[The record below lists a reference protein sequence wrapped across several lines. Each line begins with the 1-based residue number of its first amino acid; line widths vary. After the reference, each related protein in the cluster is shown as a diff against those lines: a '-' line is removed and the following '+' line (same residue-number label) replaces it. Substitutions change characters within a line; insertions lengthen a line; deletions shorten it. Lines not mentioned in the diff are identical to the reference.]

1 MRASTPSFVVSV
13 KVHLPE
19 QIENHL
25 EKSFNIANSA
35 YNEVLGLGL
44 RRIKAMRAN
53 PRYQEL
59 LEARQSLAKS
69 TQRLKKSKG
78 LAWQLRLCDKALY
91 NLRLNYGLSE
101 FSLSKHLTKRR
112 NEPNSPYQHLCA
124 SELQVIAKEAY
135 QTLEK
140 VIFYKVKPDR
150 VKFRSKYSLNA
161 SFRNKANNMGTRIIP
176 IPSDKTGVA
185 YTLFVHKAS
194 TFVDISAK
202 AFSEYQQL
210 SLLRAEKIKYVQMVR
225 KTIRG
230 KRMYYLQIVCEGYPL
245 AKVTKGKNT
254 VGIDP
259 GVSTVAYAS
268 KDRVELV
275 DLVPE
280 NITSREKLIKSLDR
294 RIKRSR
300 RVNNPECY
308 NPNGTIKRG
317 VRFKRPTNR
326 AKRLILRRQK
336 AYRSLTEERRKLQ
349 GELVNRIVSQASI
362 IRMEDLNVKG
372 LQKRS
377 KDIRI
382 NPKTNRPYSK
392 KRFGKTILRAAP
404 SYFREALKTRAYGLG
419 IEFEIINPQKAKPS
433 QYNHLTESFE
443 KKTLSTRMFDLSSEW
458 TGVQR
463 DLYSAFLIGHIE
475 NGQYDQTISKEFPNF
490 YKKMKEFL
498 VKQKP
503 SRLDWYLK

>member
-59 LEARQSLAKS
+59 LEVRRSLAES

-78 LAWQLRLCDKALY
+78 LSWQLKLYDKILHE
-91 NLRLNYGLSE
+91 LRLDYGLSE
-101 FSLSKHLTKRR
+101 FSLSKHLTNCR
-112 NEPNSPYQHLCA
+112 NEPNSPYQHL
-124 SELQVIAKEAY
+124 SSTELQVIAKEAY

-140 VIFYKVKPDR
+140 VIFHKVKPHKVR
-150 VKFRSKYSLNA
+150 FRSKYNLNA
-161 SFRNKANNMGTRIIP
+161 SFRNKTNSTGTRIV
-176 IPSDKTGVA
+176 PSEKTVVA
-185 YTLFVHKAS
+185 YTLFIHKRR
-194 TFVDISAK
+194 TFVDISTK
-202 AFSEYQQL
+202 AFNEHQQL
-210 SLLRAEKIKYVQMVR
+210 SLMRAERIKYVQIVR

-230 KRMYYLQIVCEGYPL
+230 KRTYYLQIVCEGYPL
-245 AKVTKGKNT
+245 AKVVKGKNK

-268 KDRVELV
+268 HDEVALV
-275 DLVPE
+275 DLVPA
-280 NITSREKLIKSLDR
+280 NITAREKLIKSLDR
-294 RIKRSR
+294 RIERSR
-300 RVNNPECY
+300 RVNNPDCY
-308 NPNGTIKRG
+308 HPNGKIKRG

-336 AYRSLTEERRKLQ
+336 AYKSLTEERRKLQ
-349 GELVNRIVSQASI
+349 GELVNKIVSQASI

-382 NPKTNRPYSK
+382 NPKTNKPYSK
-392 KRFGKTILRAAP
+392 KRFGKAILKAAP
-404 SYFREALKTRAYGLG
+404 SYFREALKTRANTLG
-419 IEFEIINPQKAKPS
+419 ISFEIIKPQKVKPS

-443 KKTLSTRMFDLSSEW
+443 KKTLSTRIFDLSSEW

-490 YKKMKEFL
+490 YQKMKEFL
-498 VKQKP
+498 AKQKP

>member
-13 KVHLPE
+13 KAHLPE

-35 YNEVLGLGL
+35 YNEALGLGL
-44 RRIKAMRAN
+44 RRFKVMRAN

-59 LEARQSLAKS
+59 LETRRSLAESIK
-69 TQRLKKSKG
+69 RVKNSKG
-78 LAWQLRLCDKALY
+78 LSWQLKLYDKALS
-91 NLRLNYGLSE
+91 NLRLDYGLSE
-101 FSLSKHLTKRR
+101 FSLSKHLTNRR
-112 NEPNSPYQHLCA
+112 NEPNSPYKHLSA
-124 SELQVIAKEAY
+124 SELQVIAKDVY

-140 VIFYKVKPDR
+140 VIFYKIKPHKVR
-150 VKFRSKYSLNA
+150 FRSKYSSNA
-161 SFRNKANNMGTRIIP
+161 SFRNKVNNMGTRIV
-176 IPSDKTGVA
+176 PSEKTCVA
-185 YTLFVHKAS
+185 YTLFIHKKS

-202 AFSEYQQL
+202 AFNEYQQM
-210 SLLRAEKIKYVQMVR
+210 SLLRAEKIKYVQIVR

-245 AKVTKGKNT
+245 AKTTKGDGV

-268 KDRVELV
+268 KNSVELV

-280 NITSREKLIKSLDR
+280 NVTTREKLIKALDR
-294 RIKRSR
+294 RIERSR
-300 RVNNPECY
+300 RVNNPNCY
-308 NPNGTIKRG
+308 HPNGKIKRG

-336 AYRSLTEERRKLQ
+336 AYRSLTQERLKLQ
-349 GELVNRIVSQASI
+349 GELVNRIVSMASI
-362 IRMEDLNVKG
+362 IRMEDLKVKG

-382 NPKTNRPYSK
+382 NPKTNKPYSK

-404 SYFREALKTRAYGLG
+404 SYFREALKTKANTLG
-419 IEFEIINPQKAKPS
+419 ITFEIINPQKVKPS

-443 KKTLSTRMFDLSSEW
+443 KKTLSTRIFDLSDKW

-463 DLYSAFLIGHIE
+463 DLYSSFLIGHIE
-475 NGQYDQTISKEFPNF
+475 NGQYDQDISKEFPNF
-490 YKKMKEFL
+490 YQKMKEFL
-498 VKQKP
+498 AKQKP

>member
-44 RRIKAMRAN
+44 RRIKAMQAN

-59 LEARQSLAKS
+59 LDARRSLVESA
-69 TQRLKKSKG
+69 QRLKKSKG
-78 LAWQLRLCDKALY
+78 LAWQLKLYDKALSD
-91 NLRLNYGLSE
+91 LRLGYGLSE
-101 FSLSKHLTKRR
+101 FSLSKHLTNRR
-112 NEPNSPYQHLCA
+112 NEPNSPYKHLSA
-124 SELQVIAKEAY
+124 SELQVVAKDVY

-150 VKFRSKYSLNA
+150 VKFRSKFNLNA
-161 SFRNKANNMGTRIIP
+161 SFRNKINNMGTRIV
-176 IPSDKTGVA
+176 PSEKTGVA
-185 YTLFVHKAS
+185 YTLFIHKAS
-194 TFVDISAK
+194 TFVDISTK
-202 AFSEYQQL
+202 TFNEYRQM
-210 SLLRAEKIKYVQMVR
+210 SLLRAEKIKYVQIVR

-245 AKVTKGKNT
+245 AKTTKGKNK

-268 KDRVELV
+268 KDNVELV

-280 NITSREKLIKSLDR
+280 NVTTREKLIKSLDR
-294 RIKRSR
+294 RIERSR
-300 RVNNPECY
+300 RVNNPCCY
-308 NPNGTIKRG
+308 NPNGTVKRG
-317 VRFKRPTNR
+317 VRFKRPTNK
-326 AKRLILRRQK
+326 AKRLIRRRQK

-349 GELVNRIVSQASI
+349 GELINRIVSQAST
-362 IRMEDLNVKG
+362 IRMEDLKVKG

-404 SYFREALKTRAYGLG
+404 SYFREALKTKANTLG
-419 IEFEIINPQKAKPS
+419 ITFEIINPQKVKPS

-443 KKTLSTRMFDLSSEW
+443 KKTLSTRIFDLSDEW

-475 NGQYDQTISKEFPNF
+475 NGRYDQTVSKEFPNF

-498 VKQKP
+498 AKQKP

>member
-13 KVHLPE
+13 KVHLSE

-35 YNEVLGLGL
+35 YNEALGLGL
-44 RRIKAMRAN
+44 RRLKVMRAN

-59 LEARQSLAKS
+59 LEARRSLAS
-69 TQRLKKSKG
+69 SIERLKKPKG
-78 LAWQLRLCDKALY
+78 LVWQLKLYDKALY
-91 NLRLNYGLSE
+91 NLRLDYGLSE
-101 FSLSKHLTKRR
+101 FSLSKHLTNRR
-112 NEPNSPYQHLCA
+112 NEPNSPYQHL
-124 SELQVIAKEAY
+124 SSTELQVIAKDVY

-140 VIFYKVKPDR
+140 VIFYKAKPHKVR
-150 VKFRSKYSLNA
+150 FRSKYNLNA
-161 SFRNKANNMGTRIIP
+161 SFRNKLNSTGTRIV
-176 IPSDKTGVA
+176 PSEKTGVA
-185 YTLFVHKAS
+185 YTLFIHKAS
-194 TFVDISAK
+194 TFIDISTK
-202 AFSEYQQL
+202 AFNEYQQK
-210 SLLRAEKIKYVQMVR
+210 SLMRAEKIKYVQIVR

-230 KRMYYLQIVCEGYPL
+230 KRMYYLQIVCQGYTL

-268 KDRVELV
+268 KDKVELV

-280 NITSREKLIKSLDR
+280 NITSREKLIKSLNR
-294 RIKRSR
+294 RIERSR
-300 RVNNPECY
+300 RVNNPDCY
-308 NPNGTIKRG
+308 HSNGKVKRG

-326 AKRLILRRQK
+326 AKRLILRCQK

-349 GELVNRIVSQASI
+349 GELVNQIVSEASI

-382 NPKTNRPYSK
+382 NPRTNRPYSK
-392 KRFGKTILRAAP
+392 KRFGKAILKAAP
-404 SYFREALKTRAYGLG
+404 SYFREALKTRANTLG
-419 IEFEIINPQKAKPS
+419 INFEIINPQKVKPS
-433 QYNHLTESFE
+433 QYNHLTQSFE
-443 KKTLSTRMFDLSSEW
+443 KKTLSTRIFDLSDEW

-475 NGQYDQTISKEFPNF
+475 NGQYDQNINREFPNF
-490 YKKMKEFL
+490 YKKMKQFL
-498 VKQKP
+498 AKQKP

>member
-25 EKSFNIANSA
+25 EKSFNITNSA
-35 YNEVLGLGL
+35 YNEALGLGL
-44 RRIKAMRAN
+44 RRLKAMRNN

-59 LEARQSLAKS
+59 LEARRSIAES
-69 TQRLKKSKG
+69 IERLKKSKG
-78 LAWQLRLCDKALY
+78 LAWQLKLYDKALSS
-91 NLRLNYGLSE
+91 LRLDYGLSE
-101 FSLSKHLTKRR
+101 FSLSKHLTNHR
-112 NEPNSPYQHLCA
+112 NEPNSPYKHLSA
-124 SELQVIAKEAY
+124 SEQQVIAKEVY

-140 VIFYKVKPDR
+140 VIFYKVKPNR
-150 VKFRSKYSLNA
+150 VKFRSKYNLNA
-161 SFRNKANNMGTRIIP
+161 SFRNNVNNAGTRIA
-176 IPSDKTGVA
+176 PSEKTGVA
-185 YTLFVHKAS
+185 YTLFFHKKS
-194 TFVDISAK
+194 TFVDISTK
-202 AFSEYQQL
+202 AFNEYQQM
-210 SLLRAEKIKYVQMVR
+210 SLLRAERIKYVQIVR

-230 KRMYYLQIVCEGYPL
+230 KRMYYLQIVCQGYPL
-245 AKVTKGKNT
+245 AKVVKGKNK

-268 KDRVELV
+268 SDEVVLV

-280 NITSREKLIKSLDR
+280 NVTSREKHIKSLDR
-294 RIKRSR
+294 RIERSR
-300 RVNNPECY
+300 RVNNPDCY
-308 NPNGTIKRG
+308 YSNGKIKRG

-326 AKRLILRRQK
+326 AKRLIRRRQK

-349 GELVNRIVSQASI
+349 GELVNRIVSQAST

-392 KRFGKTILRAAP
+392 KRFGRAILKAAP
-404 SYFREALKTRAYGLG
+404 SYFREALKTRANGLG
-419 IEFEIINPQKAKPS
+419 IEFEIINPQKVKPS
-433 QYNHLTESFE
+433 QYNHITQSFE
-443 KKTLSTRMFDLSSEW
+443 KKALSTRIFDLSSEW

-475 NGQYDQTISKEFPNF
+475 NGQYDQNISKEFPNF
-490 YKKMKEFL
+490 YTKMKEFL
-498 VKQKP
+498 AKQKP

>member
-13 KVHLPE
+13 KVHLPK

-35 YNEVLGLGL
+35 YNEALGLGL
-44 RRIKAMRAN
+44 RRLKAMRAN

-59 LEARQSLAKS
+59 LEARQSLAES

-78 LAWQLRLCDKALY
+78 LAWQLKLYDKALS
-91 NLRLNYGLSE
+91 NLRLGYGLSE
-101 FSLSKHLTKRR
+101 FSLSKYLTNRR
-112 NEPNSPYQHLCA
+112 NEPNSPYKHLSA
-124 SELQVIAKEAY
+124 AELQVIAREVY

-140 VIFYKVKPDR
+140 VIFYKVKPDK
-150 VKFRSKYSLNA
+150 VKFRSKYNLNA
-161 SFRNKANNMGTRIIP
+161 SFRNKINNMGTRIV
-176 IPSDKTGVA
+176 PSEKTDVA
-185 YTLFVHKAS
+185 YTLFIHKRR
-194 TFVDISAK
+194 TFVDISTK
-202 AFSEYQQL
+202 AFNEHQQL
-210 SLLRAEKIKYVQMVR
+210 SLTRAEKIKYVQIVR

-230 KRMYYLQIVCEGYPL
+230 KRMYHLQIVCEGYPL
-245 AKVTKGKNT
+245 AKVTKGDGV

-268 KDRVELV
+268 KENVELV

-280 NITSREKLIKSLDR
+280 NITIREKLIKSLDR
-294 RIKRSR
+294 RIERSR
-300 RVNNPECY
+300 RANNPDCY
-308 NPNGTIKRG
+308 YSNGAIKRG

-336 AYRSLTEERRKLQ
+336 AYRSLTQERLKLQ
-349 GELVNRIVSQASI
+349 CELVNRIVSEASI
-362 IRMEDLNVKG
+362 IRMEELNVKG

-382 NPKTNRPYSK
+382 NPKTNRPHSK
-392 KRFGKTILRAAP
+392 KRFGKAILKAAP
-404 SYFREALKTRAYGLG
+404 SYFREALKTRANGLG
-419 IEFEIINPQKAKPS
+419 IEFEIINPQKVKPS

-443 KKTLSTRMFDLSSEW
+443 KKALSTRIFDLSDKW

-475 NGQYDQTISKEFPNF
+475 NGQYDQTISEEFPNF

-498 VKQKP
+498 AKQKP

>member
-1 MRASTPSFVVSV
+1 MRTSTPSFVVSV

-19 QIENHL
+19 QIEKHL

-35 YNEVLGLGL
+35 YNEALGLGL
-44 RRIKAMRAN
+44 RRIKAMRNN

-59 LEARQSLAKS
+59 LEARRPLVESIKQ
-69 TQRLKKSKG
+69 LKKSKG
-78 LAWQLRLCDKALY
+78 LAWQLKLYDKALSV
-91 NLRLNYGLSE
+91 LRLEYGLSE
-101 FSLSKHLTKRR
+101 FSLSKHLTNRR
-112 NEPNSPYQHLCA
+112 NEPNSPYQHIN
-124 SELQVIAKEAY
+124 SGELQVIAKEAY

-140 VIFYKVKPDR
+140 VIFYKVKPHNVR
-150 VKFRSKYSLNA
+150 FRSKYNLDA
-161 SFRNKANNMGTRIIP
+161 SFRNKVNSAGTRIT
-176 IPSDKTGVA
+176 PSEKTGVA
-185 YTLFVHKAS
+185 YTLYLHKRR
-194 TFVDISAK
+194 TFVEISTK
-202 AFSEYQQL
+202 AFSEYQQM
-210 SLLRAEKIKYVQMVR
+210 SLLRAEKIKYVQIVR

-230 KRMYYLQIVCEGYPL
+230 KRMYYLQIVCQGYPL
-245 AKVTKGKNT
+245 AKTTKGDGT

-268 KDRVELV
+268 QDNVELV
-275 DLVPE
+275 DLIPE
-280 NITSREKLIKSLDR
+280 NITIREKLIKSLDR
-294 RIKRSR
+294 RIERSR
-300 RVNNPECY
+300 RVNNLDCY
-308 NPNGTIKRG
+308 NPNGTVKRG

-326 AKRLILRRQK
+326 AKRLIRRRQK
-336 AYRSLTEERRKLQ
+336 AYRSLTEERLKLQ
-349 GELVNRIVSQASI
+349 GELVNRIVSEASV
-362 IRMEDLNVKG
+362 IRMEDLNARG

-392 KRFGKTILRAAP
+392 KRFGKAILKAAP
-404 SYFREALKTRAYGLG
+404 SYFREALKTRANTLG
-419 IEFEIINPQKAKPS
+419 IEFEIINPQKVKPS
-433 QYNHLTESFE
+433 QYNHITQSFE

-475 NGQYDQTISKEFPNF
+475 NGRYDQNISKEFPNF

-498 VKQKP
+498 AKQKP

>member
-19 QIENHL
+19 QMENHL

-35 YNEVLGLGL
+35 YNEVLSLGI
-44 RRIKAMRAN
+44 RRFRAMCN
-53 PRYQEL
+53 NLRYQEL
-59 LEARQSLAKS
+59 MNARRS
-69 TQRLKKSKG
+69 TTESIKRLPKSKG
-78 LAWQLRLCDKALY
+78 LAWQLKLYNKALS
-91 NLRLNYGLSE
+91 NLRLDYDLSE
-101 FSLSKHLTKRR
+101 FSLSKHLTNRR
-112 NEPNSPYQHLCA
+112 REPNSPYKHLSS
-124 SELQVIAKEAY
+124 SELQVIVKEAY
-135 QTLEK
+135 QTLKK
-140 VIFYKVKPDR
+140 VIFYKVKPHR
-150 VKFRSKYSLNA
+150 VKFRSKFALNA
-161 SFRNKANNMGTRIIP
+161 SFRNKTTGDGTRIIP
-176 IPSDKTGVA
+176 SEKTGVA
-185 YTLFVHKAS
+185 YTLFFHKKK
-194 TFVDISAK
+194 TFVEISTK
-202 AFSEYQQL
+202 AFNEYQQR
-210 SLLRAEKIKYVQMVR
+210 SLIRAEKIKYVQIVR
-225 KTIRG
+225 KTVRG
-230 KRMYYLQIVCEGYPL
+230 KRIYYLQIVCQGYPL
-245 AKVTKGKNT
+245 AKTKKGNGI

-259 GVSTVAYAS
+259 GVSTVTYAS
-268 KDRVELV
+268 KENVELV

-294 RIKRSR
+294 RIERSR
-300 RVNNPECY
+300 MVNNPDCY
-308 NPNGTIKRG
+308 HSNGTIKRG
-317 VRFKRPTNR
+317 ARFKRPTNR

-349 GELVNRIVSQASI
+349 GELVNRIVSMASI
-362 IRMEDLNVKG
+362 IRMEELNAQG

-377 KDIRI
+377 KDIRV

-419 IEFEIINPQKAKPS
+419 IEFEIINPQKVKPS
-433 QYNHLTESFE
+433 QYNHLTQSFE

-475 NGQYDQTISKEFPNF
+475 NGQYDQTISEEFPNF

-498 VKQKP
+498 AKQKP

>member
-1 MRASTPSFVVSV
+1 MRA
-13 KVHLPE
+13 K
-19 QIENHL
+19 
-25 EKSFNIANSA
+25 
-35 YNEVLGLGL
+35 
-44 RRIKAMRAN
+44 
-53 PRYQEL
+53 
-59 LEARQSLAKS
+59 
-69 TQRLKKSKG
+69 
-78 LAWQLRLCDKALY
+78 
-91 NLRLNYGLSE
+91 
-101 FSLSKHLTKRR
+101 
-112 NEPNSPYQHLCA
+112 
-124 SELQVIAKEAY
+124 
-135 QTLEK
+135 
-140 VIFYKVKPDR
+140 
-150 VKFRSKYSLNA
+150 
-161 SFRNKANNMGTRIIP
+161 
-176 IPSDKTGVA
+176 
-185 YTLFVHKAS
+185 
-194 TFVDISAK
+194 
-202 AFSEYQQL
+202 
-210 SLLRAEKIKYVQMVR
+210 KIKYVQIVR

-245 AKVTKGKNT
+245 AKTTKGTNK

-268 KDRVELV
+268 KESVELV

-294 RIKRSR
+294 RIERSR
-300 RVNNPECY
+300 RVNNPDCY
-308 NPNGTIKRG
+308 NPDGTAKRG

-349 GELVNRIVSQASI
+349 GELVNRIVSEASV
-362 IRMEDLNVKG
+362 IRIEDLNARG

-392 KRFGKTILRAAP
+392 KRFGKAILKAAP
-404 SYFREALKTRAYGLG
+404 SYFREALKTRANTLG
-419 IEFEIINPQKAKPS
+419 ITFEIINPQKVKPS
-433 QYNHLTESFE
+433 QYNHLTGSFE
-443 KKTLSTRMFDLSSEW
+443 KKTLSTRIFDLSDKW

-490 YKKMKEFL
+490 YQKMKEFL
-498 VKQKP
+498 AKQKP

>member
-13 KVHLPE
+13 KVHVPE

-35 YNEVLGLGL
+35 YNEALGLGL
-44 RRIKAMRAN
+44 RRLKAMRAN
-53 PRYQEL
+53 LRYHEL
-59 LEARQSLAKS
+59 LEAHRSLAKS
-69 TQRLKKSKG
+69 IKRLKKSKG
-78 LAWQLRLCDKALY
+78 LSWQLKLCDKVLHK
-91 NLRLNYGLSE
+91 LRLDYGLSE
-101 FSLSKHLTKRR
+101 FSLSKHLTHRR
-112 NEPNSPYQHLCA
+112 NEPNSPYKHLSSA
-124 SELQVIAKEAY
+124 ELQVVAKEVY

-140 VIFYKVKPDR
+140 VIFYKIKPDK
-150 VKFRSKYSLNA
+150 VKFRSKFNSTA
-161 SFRNKANNMGTRIIP
+161 SFRNKVITDGTRIIP
-176 IPSDKTGVA
+176 SEKTGVA
-185 YTLFVHKAS
+185 YTLFIHKKS
-194 TFVDISAK
+194 TFVEISTK
-202 AFSEYQQL
+202 AFNAHQQL
-210 SLLRAEKIKYVQMVR
+210 SLMRAERIKYVQIIR

-230 KRMYYLQIVCEGYPL
+230 KRMYYLQIVCQGYPL

-336 AYRSLTEERRKLQ
+336 AYRSLTEERLKLQ

>member
-25 EKSFNIANSA
+25 EKSFNITNSA
-35 YNEVLGLGL
+35 YNEVLGLSL
-44 RRIKAMRAN
+44 RRLKAMRAN

-59 LEARQSLAKS
+59 LEARQSLVESA
-69 TQRLKKSKG
+69 QRLKKSKG
-78 LAWQLRLCDKALY
+78 LAWQLKLYNKALSD
-91 NLRLNYGLSE
+91 LRLGYGLSE
-101 FSLSKHLTKRR
+101 FSLSKHLTNRR
-112 NEPNSPYQHLCA
+112 NEPNSPYKHLSS
-124 SELQVIAKEAY
+124 SELQVSVKEAF

-140 VIFYKVKPDR
+140 VIFYKVKPHR
-150 VKFRSKYSLNA
+150 VKFRSKYNLNA
-161 SFRNKANNMGTRIIP
+161 SFRNKINNMGTRIV
-176 IPSDKTGVA
+176 PSEKTGVA
-185 YTLFVHKAS
+185 YTLFIHKAS
-194 TFVDISAK
+194 TFVEISTK
-202 AFSEYQQL
+202 AFSEYQQT
-210 SLLRAEKIKYVQMVR
+210 SLLRAKKIKYVQIVR

-230 KRMYYLQIVCEGYPL
+230 KRMYYLQIVCQGYPL
-245 AKVTKGKNT
+245 AKTTKGDNV

-259 GVSTVAYAS
+259 GVSTVAYVS
-268 KDRVELV
+268 KNSVELV
-275 DLVPE
+275 DLIPE
-280 NITSREKLIKSLDR
+280 DITHRENLIKSLDR
-294 RIKRSR
+294 RIERSR
-300 RVNNPECY
+300 RVNNPDCY
-308 NPNGTIKRG
+308 HSNGKIKRG
-317 VRFKRPTNR
+317 VRFKRPTNK
-326 AKRLILRRQK
+326 AKRLIRRRQK

-349 GELVNRIVSQASI
+349 GELINRIVSQAST

-392 KRFGKTILRAAP
+392 KRFGKAILKAAP
-404 SYFREALKTRAYGLG
+404 SYFREALKTRANTLG
-419 IEFEIINPQKAKPS
+419 ITFEIINPQKVKPS
-433 QYNHLTESFE
+433 QYNHLTQSFE
-443 KKTLSTRMFDLSSEW
+443 KKTLSTRIFDLSDRW

-475 NGQYDQTISKEFPNF
+475 NGQYDQTISREFPNF

-498 VKQKP
+498 AKQKP

>member
-1 MRASTPSFVVSV
+1 MVSV
-13 KVHLPE
+13 KVHLPK
-19 QIENHL
+19 QIEKHL

-35 YNEVLGLGL
+35 YNEALGLGL

-59 LEARQSLAKS
+59 LDARRSLVES
-69 TQRLKKSKG
+69 IERLKKPKG
-78 LAWQLRLCDKALY
+78 LAWQLKLCDKALY

-101 FSLSKHLTKRR
+101 FILSKHLTNRR
-112 NEPNSPYQHLCA
+112 NEPNSPYKHLSA
-124 SELQVIAKEAY
+124 AELQVIAKEVY

-140 VIFYKVKPDR
+140 VIFYKVKPDK
-150 VKFRSKYSLNA
+150 VKFRSKFNSTA
-161 SFRNKANNMGTRIIP
+161 SFRNRVNNEGTRIK
-176 IPSDKTGVA
+176 PSGKVGVA
-185 YTLFVHKAS
+185 YTLFIHKAS
-194 TFVDISAK
+194 TFVAISTK
-202 AFSEYQQL
+202 AFNEYQQT
-210 SLLRAEKIKYVQMVR
+210 SLLRAEKIKYVQIVR

-230 KRMYYLQIVCEGYPL
+230 KRMYYLQIVCQGYPL
-245 AKVTKGKNT
+245 VKTTKGDDV

-268 KDRVELV
+268 KNSVELV
-275 DLVPE
+275 DLIPE
-280 NITSREKLIKSLDR
+280 NITHRENLIKSLDR
-294 RIKRSR
+294 RIERSR
-300 RVNNPECY
+300 RVNNPVCY
-308 NPNGTIKRG
+308 HSNGKIKRG

-326 AKRLILRRQK
+326 AKRLIRRRQK
-336 AYRSLTEERRKLQ
+336 AYRSLTEERHKLQ

-392 KRFGKTILRAAP
+392 KRFGKAILKAAP
-404 SYFREALKTRAYGLG
+404 SYFREALKTRANTLG
-419 IEFEIINPQKAKPS
+419 VEFEIINPQKVKPS
-433 QYNHLTESFE
+433 QYNHLTQSFE
-443 KKTLSTRMFDLSSEW
+443 KKTLSTRIFDLSDKW
-458 TGVQR
+458 TGIQR

-475 NGQYDQTISKEFPNF
+475 NGQYDQNINREFPNF
-490 YKKMKEFL
+490 YQKMKEFL
-498 VKQKP
+498 AKQKP

>member
-35 YNEVLGLGL
+35 YNEALGLGL
-44 RRIKAMRAN
+44 RRIKAMRAI

-59 LEARQSLAKS
+59 LEARRTLAESIK
-69 TQRLKKSKG
+69 RLKKSKG
-78 LAWQLRLCDKALY
+78 LSWQLKLYDKALS
-91 NLRLNYGLSE
+91 NLRLDYGLSE
-101 FSLSKHLTKRR
+101 FSLSEHLTHRR
-112 NEPNSPYQHLCA
+112 NEPDSPYKHLSF
-124 SELQVIAKEAY
+124 SELQVVAKEAY

-150 VKFRSKYSLNA
+150 VRFRSKFSSTA
-161 SFRNKANNMGTRIIP
+161 SFRNKINNVGTRIK
-176 IPSDKTGVA
+176 PSEKNGVA
-185 YTLFVHKAS
+185 YTLFLHKKS
-194 TFVDISAK
+194 TFVDISMK
-202 AFSEYQQL
+202 VFNEYQQL
-210 SLLRAEKIKYVQMVR
+210 SLLKAERIKYVQIVR

-230 KRMYYLQIVCEGYPL
+230 KRMYYLQIVCQGYPL
-245 AKVTKGKNT
+245 AKVVRGKNK

-268 KDRVELV
+268 KENVELV

-280 NITSREKLIKSLDR
+280 NVTSREKLIKSLDR
-294 RIKRSR
+294 RIERSR
-300 RVNNPECY
+300 RVNNPDCY
-308 NPNGTIKRG
+308 HSNGTIKCG

-326 AKRLILRRQK
+326 AKRLIRRRQK

-349 GELVNRIVSQASI
+349 GKLVNQIVSEASI
-362 IRMEDLNVKG
+362 IRMEDLNAQG

-392 KRFGKTILRAAP
+392 KRFGKAILKAAP
-404 SYFREALKTRAYGLG
+404 SYFREALKTRANTLG
-419 IEFEIINPQKAKPS
+419 ITFEIINPQKVKPS

-443 KKTLSTRMFDLSSEW
+443 KKALSTRIFDLSDKW

-475 NGQYDQTISKEFPNF
+475 NGRYDQTISQEFPNF
-490 YKKMKEFL
+490 YQKMQEFL
-498 VKQKP
+498 AKQKP